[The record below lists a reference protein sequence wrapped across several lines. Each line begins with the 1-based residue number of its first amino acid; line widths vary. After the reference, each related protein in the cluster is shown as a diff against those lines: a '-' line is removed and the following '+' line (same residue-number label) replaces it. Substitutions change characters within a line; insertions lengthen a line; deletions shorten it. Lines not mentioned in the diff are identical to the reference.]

1 MLGLICDVPLVQS
14 FPGLAVESEDQSK
27 FKVDAE
33 ILRDSGIPFKKKKH
47 MPRSTQCMVYL
58 PTFTIKINQM

>member
-33 ILRDSGIPFKKKKH
+33 ILRDSGIPLKKKNIC
-47 MPRSTQCMVYL
+47 PGPLNVWSIYL
-58 PTFTIKINQM
+58 HLP